1 VAATHPP
8 LKQHQLRIPITPAD
22 LPEDG
27 FSNHV
32 NNARYFAFINRTFM
46 DWYVR
51 MGIRVPGAPFS
62 AMMVH
67 TAYDYLRQVFL
78 PGTVE
83 CRIEVAKVGRTSMEH
98 AVEIWDVTGEAALAG
113 RGKVVHVWVER
124 ATAKPHPWPAEL
136 LERCWD
142 GVTAATG

>member
-1 VAATHPP
+1 MNSTDPP
-8 LKQHQLRIPITPAD
+8 LRAFELRIPVTPAD

-46 DWYVR
+46 DWYVK

-67 TAYDYLRQVFL
+67 TAYDYLRQVFH
-78 PGTVE
+78 PGEVS
-83 CRIEVAKVGRTSMEH
+83 CRIEVARVGRTSMEH
-98 AVEIWDVTGEAALAG
+98 AVEIRDVTGEPVLAG
-113 RGKVVHVWVER
+113 RGKVIHVWVER

-136 LERCWD
+136 LARCWD
-142 GVTAATG
+142 GVPR